1 MSGAGENEN
10 SDEEY
15 YVDESFE
22 EDSQS
27 EVEEQEQEEE
37 AEDEDV
43 EEEELEVEVDEQ
55 DANAVLLEDSDTQ
68 SESDVEAEFL
78 RGNVSPPRQELTISQ
93 FSFNTPSAPRP
104 QPHARRQQMVTARS
118 TGGFN
123 RDRMMT
129 YPSSSDDEESQVV
142 ITKTVAEVNQL
153 SLCLD
158 TRLEDDS
165 PSVRTLMPGSAHAQT
180 EDDDDDE
187 DVEVEEVEE
196 VEEFEAEEEL
206 EEDDDGAQS
215 DGTMA
220 SNHGRQSAEESD
232 EDEATDVEVEQLEED
247 EPVGPVPKEKPS
259 LPQEDLVSLVD
270 ASDNSSEYSV
280 TTIGMAGAE
289 TDVTLAN
296 ATPRLQQ
303 QVSWKNGWEYCRFKR
318 PNFFFNV
325 QPPETCSEPVTVM
338 DSKIE
343 KEENEKVPVS
353 DPLEKLNNFLDSSDP
368 DVVQEPDAAT
378 VRYLEKQMTQM
389 SEMIMKT
396 FRINGGTPNSQAF
409 EQLSRATE
417 LMQQHSRRCE
427 ESESEVTSM
436 TESALTSAR
445 SYGGEQSPMRMRF
458 ERSQEA
464 LITTRSS
471 KIPRPKCRCPSE
483 SELREQE
490 QELGQSM
497 GVGEELLDPGMQLGM
512 AMEQGY
518 LMDECGQG
526 DGLMRHPPQGRP
538 PAFNRRASSS
548 TPSSFTSDGRQY
560 PINVSRSRCSNEKV
574 NYKNLGRKSFT
585 FTNVQVREIERQ
597 NQILLRKMMAVKPT
611 ATIKASTSSIKLSAG
626 APERQPQ
633 PAPRLTSAAVN
644 RKKYQRQIDLDN
656 DVLKR
661 KLEAI
666 GTRRPQFK

>member
-1 MSGAGENEN
+1 MSGTAGNEN

-27 EVEEQEQEEE
+27 EVEEQEEE

-43 EEEELEVEVDEQ
+43 EEEFEVDEP
-55 DANAVLLEDSDTQ
+55 DANGVLLEESDTQ

-104 QPHARRQQMVTARS
+104 QPHARRQQILTGRS

-123 RDRMMT
+123 RDRMMG

-158 TRLEDDS
+158 KLVDDET
-165 PSVRTLMPGSAHAQT
+165 PSVRTLVPGSAHAQT
-180 EDDDDDE
+180 EDDDDDDDE
-187 DVEVEEVEE
+187 VDEVEEVEE
-196 VEEFEAEEEL
+196 VEEFEEEEEL

-220 SNHGRQSAEESD
+220 SNHGRQSDEESD
-232 EDEATDVEVEQLEED
+232 ADEATDIEVEQLEED
-247 EPVGPVPKEKPS
+247 EPVVPVSKEKPL

-280 TTIGMAGAE
+280 TTIDIAGAE
-289 TDVTLAN
+289 TE
-296 ATPRLQQ
+296 ATIVDASPRLP
-303 QVSWKNGWEYCRFKR
+303 KL
-318 PNFFFNV
+318 
-325 QPPETCSEPVTVM
+325 TEPVTVM
-338 DSKIE
+338 ESRIE
-343 KEENEKVPVS
+343 EEENKKESVA
-353 DPLEKLNNFLDSSDP
+353 DPLECLNNILDCSEP
-368 DVVQEPDAAT
+368 NVAQEPDEAT

-389 SEMIMKT
+389 SEMIMNT
-396 FRINGGTPNSQAF
+396 FRINGGTTNSQAF
-409 EQLSRATE
+409 EQLARATE
-417 LMQQHSRRCE
+417 LMQQNSRIRME
-427 ESESEVTSM
+427 TSESEVTSM
-436 TESALTSAR
+436 TGSALTSAR
-445 SYGGEQSPMRMRF
+445 SYGGEKSPMRMRF
-458 ERSQEA
+458 QRSQEA

-490 QELGQSM
+490 QQMSQGMGMGQ
-497 GVGEELLDPGMQLGM
+497 ELLDPSMQLGM
-512 AMEQGY
+512 GMEHGY
-518 LMDECGQG
+518 HMDECGQG
-526 DGLMRHPPQGRP
+526 DGLMRHPSQGRP
-538 PAFNRRASSS
+538 SEFDRRVASS
-548 TPSSFTSDGRQY
+548 TPSSFASDGRQY
-560 PINVSRSRCSNEKV
+560 PINVSRSHCSNEKV

-597 NQILLRKMMAVKPT
+597 NQILLRKMMTVKPT
-611 ATIKASTSSIKLSAG
+611 ATIKASTSSMKLNAS
-626 APERQPQ
+626 APERQPP

>member
-1 MSGAGENEN
+1 MSGTAENEN

-15 YVDESFE
+15 YVDDSFE

-37 AEDEDV
+37 VEDEDV
-43 EEEELEVEVDEQ
+43 EEEEFEADEQ
-55 DANAVLLEDSDTQ
+55 DANLVLVEESDTQ

-104 QPHARRQQMVTARS
+104 QPHARRQQMVTGRS

-123 RDRMMT
+123 RDRMMA

-158 TRLEDDS
+158 TLVDDEA

-180 EDDDDDE
+180 EDDDDDDE
-187 DVEVEEVEE
+187 VDEVDEVEEVEE
-196 VEEFEAEEEL
+196 VDEFEEEEEL

-220 SNHGRQSAEESD
+220 SNHGRQSDEESD
-232 EDEATDVEVEQLEED
+232 EDEATDIEVEQLEED
-247 EPVGPVPKEKPS
+247 EPVFPVPKEKAPV
-259 LPQEDLVSLVD
+259 PQEDLVSLVD

-289 TDVTLAN
+289 TEATLVDAS
-296 ATPRLQQ
+296 PRLQKQ
-303 QVSWKNGWEYCRFKR
+303 
-318 PNFFFNV
+318 
-325 QPPETCSEPVTVM
+325 TEPVTVM
-338 DSKIE
+338 ESKIE
-343 KEENEKVPVS
+343 KEENKKEPVG
-353 DPLEKLNNFLDSSDP
+353 DPLKCLDNFIDSSES
-368 DVVQEPDAAT
+368 DVAQEPDEAT

-389 SEMIMKT
+389 SEMIMNT
-396 FRINGGTPNSQAF
+396 FRINGGTTNSQAF
-409 EQLSRATE
+409 EQLARATE
-417 LMQQHSRRCE
+417 LMQQNCRIRE
-427 ESESEVTSM
+427 EMSESEVTSM
-436 TESALTSAR
+436 TGSVPTSAR
-445 SYGGEQSPMRMRF
+445 SCGGEESPMRMRYQ
-458 ERSQEA
+458 RSQEA

-490 QELGQSM
+490 QQMSQGM
-497 GVGEELLDPGMQLGM
+497 GMGEELLDPDMQLGM
-512 AMEQGY
+512 GMEHGY

-526 DGLMRHPPQGRP
+526 DGLMRHPPQVRQSE
-538 PAFNRRASSS
+538 FNRRVASS
-548 TPSSFTSDGRQY
+548 TPSSLTSDGRQY
-560 PINVSRSRCSNEKV
+560 PIDVSRSRCSNEKV

-585 FTNVQVREIERQ
+585 FTNVQVRDIERQ
-597 NQILLRKMMAVKPT
+597 NQILLRKMMTVKPT
-611 ATIKASTSSIKLSAG
+611 ATIKASTSSMKLNAS
-626 APERQPQ
+626 APERQPP

>member
-1 MSGAGENEN
+1 MSGTAENEN

-37 AEDEDV
+37 VEDEDV
-43 EEEELEVEVDEQ
+43 EEEEFEADEQ
-55 DANAVLLEDSDTQ
+55 DANVVLVEESDTQ

-78 RGNVSPPRQELTISQ
+78 RGN
-93 FSFNTPSAPRP
+93 
-104 QPHARRQQMVTARS
+104 PHARRQQMVTGRS

-123 RDRMMT
+123 RDRMMA

-158 TRLEDDS
+158 TLVDDEA

-180 EDDDDDE
+180 EDDDDDDE
-187 DVEVEEVEE
+187 VDEVEEVEE
-196 VEEFEAEEEL
+196 VDEFEEEEEL

-220 SNHGRQSAEESD
+220 SNHGRQSDEESD
-232 EDEATDVEVEQLEED
+232 EDEATDIEVEQLEED
-247 EPVGPVPKEKPS
+247 EPVFPVPKEKAPV
-259 LPQEDLVSLVD
+259 PQEDLVSLVD

-289 TDVTLAN
+289 TEATLVDAS
-296 ATPRLQQ
+296 PRLQ
-303 QVSWKNGWEYCRFKR
+303 K
-318 PNFFFNV
+318 
-325 QPPETCSEPVTVM
+325 QPPKTCSQTEPVTVM
-338 DSKIE
+338 ESKIE
-343 KEENEKVPVS
+343 KEENKKEPVG
-353 DPLEKLNNFLDSSDP
+353 DPLKCLDNFIDSSES
-368 DVVQEPDAAT
+368 DVAQEPDEAT

-389 SEMIMKT
+389 SEMIMNT
-396 FRINGGTPNSQAF
+396 FRINGGTTNSQAF
-409 EQLSRATE
+409 EQLARATE
-417 LMQQHSRRCE
+417 LMQQNCRIRE
-427 ESESEVTSM
+427 EMSESEVTSM
-436 TESALTSAR
+436 TGSVPTSAR
-445 SYGGEQSPMRMRF
+445 SCGGEESPIRMRYQ
-458 ERSQEA
+458 RSQEA

-490 QELGQSM
+490 QQMSQGM
-497 GVGEELLDPGMQLGM
+497 GMGEELLDPDMQLGM
-512 AMEQGY
+512 GMKHGY

-526 DGLMRHPPQGRP
+526 DGLMRHPPQVRP
-538 PAFNRRASSS
+538 SEFNRRVASS
-548 TPSSFTSDGRQY
+548 TPSSLTSDGRQY
-560 PINVSRSRCSNEKV
+560 PIDVSRSRCSNEKV

-597 NQILLRKMMAVKPT
+597 NQILLRKMMTVKPT
-611 ATIKASTSSIKLSAG
+611 ATIKASTSSMKLNAS
-626 APERQPQ
+626 APERQP
-633 PAPRLTSAAVN
+633 PPPPRLTSAAVN

>member
-1 MSGAGENEN
+1 MSAAGENEN

-27 EVEEQEQEEE
+27 EVEEQEEEV
-37 AEDEDV
+37 EDEQVD
-43 EEEELEVEVDEQ
+43 EEELEVDEQ
-55 DANAVLLEDSDTQ
+55 EANTVLLEESDTQ

-78 RGNVSPPRQELTISQ
+78 RGN
-93 FSFNTPSAPRP
+93 
-104 QPHARRQQMVTARS
+104 PHARRQQMVTGRS

-158 TRLEDDS
+158 TAQDDEM

-180 EDDDDDE
+180 ADDDDDD
-187 DVEVEEVEE
+187 DVEEVYELEEVEE
-196 VEEFEAEEEL
+196 YEEEEEL

-220 SNHGRQSAEESD
+220 SNHGRQEADEESD

-247 EPVGPVPKEKPS
+247 EPVVPVAKEKPP

-289 TDVTLAN
+289 TDVTLAD
-296 ATPRLQQ
+296 ASPRFQKQQ
-303 QVSWKNGWEYCRFKR
+303 PDAS
-318 PNFFFNV
+318 
-325 QPPETCSEPVTVM
+325 TEPVTVM
-338 DSKIE
+338 ESKIE
-343 KEENEKVPVS
+343 KEEHEKLPVAE
-353 DPLEKLNNFLDSSDP
+353 PLMQLNNFLDSSETD
-368 DVVQEPDAAT
+368 DVQEPDEAT

-396 FRINGGTPNSQAF
+396 FRINGGATNSQAF
-409 EQLSRATE
+409 EQLARATE
-417 LMQQHSRRCE
+417 LMQQHSRRRE
-427 ESESEVTSM
+427 DSESEVTSI

-445 SYGGEQSPMRMRF
+445 TCGGEKSPMRMRYQ
-458 ERSQEA
+458 RSQES
-464 LITTRSS
+464 IITRSS

-490 QELGQSM
+490 QEMGQSL
-497 GVGEELLDPGMQLGM
+497 GVDEELLDPGMQLGM
-512 AMEQGY
+512 GMEQGF

-538 PAFNRRASSS
+538 PAFNRRATSS
-548 TPSSFTSDGRQY
+548 TPSSFNSDGGQY
-560 PINVSRSRCSNEKV
+560 PMNVSRSRCSNEKF

-597 NQILLRKMMAVKPT
+597 NQILLRKMMTVKPT
-611 ATIKASTSSIKLSAG
+611 ATIKASTSSLKIGSN
-626 APERQPQ
+626 APERQPP

-666 GTRRPQFK
+666 GTRRSQFK